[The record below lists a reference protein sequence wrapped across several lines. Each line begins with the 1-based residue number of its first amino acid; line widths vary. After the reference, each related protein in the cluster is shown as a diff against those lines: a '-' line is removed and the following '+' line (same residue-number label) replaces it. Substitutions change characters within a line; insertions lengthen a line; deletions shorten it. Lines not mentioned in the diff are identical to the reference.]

1 MRWAPLGELLWSY
14 NRMALLHDKVA
25 QLRAKRGPM
34 PDALQGVTK
43 DRIRAVLKYLDL
55 GSNADLVD
63 CTFALLDDQTASW
76 FSKAPKAA
84 TIADGA
90 STAHLACHIGILQ
103 RDSGKLDREGRDYW
117 IKPLRELGGFEA
129 ITLENGEFIP
139 GHVKAKSP
147 NSCYRIDEELKA
159 VLKAPED
166 AWRDML
172 AEWARDDV
180 SRERRAFQAEMAEAA
195 RKLIDAGHAHLIKAS
210 VENYAPRFLPGYRL
224 LYVDDADGDR
234 ISDAERAKMAEAG
247 VALTLEDAMPDALL
261 WNPDTDHLW
270 VIEAVTSDG
279 EVDAHKVA
287 QMNRLAERCGK
298 AGVGFTTT
306 YRTWKEAAARQGTH
320 QNIAYD
326 TFIWIQGDPAKQFKV
341 SG

>member
-1 MRWAPLGELLWSY
+1 
-14 NRMALLHDKVA
+14 
-25 QLRAKRGPM
+25 M

-43 DRIRAVLKYLDL
+43 DRIRAVLQSLDL

-63 CTFALLDDQTASW
+63 CIFAMLDDETDSW
-76 FSKAPKAA
+76 FSKAPTGAK
-84 TIADGA
+84 IADGA

-117 IKPLRELGGFEA
+117 IKPLREVGGFEA
-129 ITLENGEFIP
+129 ITLEKGEFIP

-147 NSCYRIDEELKA
+147 NSCYRLEEALKA
-159 VLKAPED
+159 VLKAPDD

-172 AEWARDDV
+172 TEWARDDV

-195 RKLIDAGHAHLIKAS
+195 RKLVDSGHAHLIKAS
-210 VENYAPRFLPGYRL
+210 VENYAPRFLPGYQL

-234 ISDAERAKMAEAG
+234 VSDAERAKMATAG

-261 WNPDTDHLW
+261 WNPETDHLW

-287 QMNRLAERCGK
+287 QMNRMAERCGK
-298 AGVGFTTT
+298 SGVGFTTT
-306 YRTWKEAAARQGTH
+306 YRTWKEAAARQGKH

-326 TFIWIQGDPAKQFKV
+326 SFIWIQGDPAKQFKV

>member
-1 MRWAPLGELLWSY
+1 
-14 NRMALLHDKVA
+14 MALLHDKVA
-25 QLRAKRGPM
+25 ELRAKRGPM

-43 DRIRAVLKYLDL
+43 DRIRAVLQYLDL
-55 GSNADLVD
+55 GSNADLLD
-63 CTFALLDDQTASW
+63 CTFALLDDQTGSW
-76 FSKAPKAA
+76 FSKAPKGA

-129 ITLENGEFIP
+129 ITLEEGEFIP

-147 NSCYRIDEELKA
+147 NSCYRLEEALKA
-159 VLKAPED
+159 VLKAPHD

-172 AEWARDDV
+172 AEWAREDV
-180 SRERRAFQAEMAEAA
+180 SRERRTFQAEMAEAA
-195 RKLIDAGHAHLIKAS
+195 RKLIDSGHAHLIKAS
-210 VENYAPRFLPGYRL
+210 VENYAPRFLPGYQL

-261 WNPDTDHLW
+261 WNPETDHLW

-306 YRTWKEAAARQGTH
+306 YRTWKEAAARQGKH

-341 SG
+341 TG

>member
-1 MRWAPLGELLWSY
+1 
-14 NRMALLHDKVA
+14 MALLHDKVA

-43 DRIRAVLKYLDL
+43 DRIRAVLQYLDL

-63 CTFALLDDQTASW
+63 CTFAMLDDQTASW
-76 FSKAPKAA
+76 FPKAPKGA

-103 RDSGKLDREGRDYW
+103 RDNGKLDREGRDYW

-147 NSCYRIDEELKA
+147 NSCYRLDEALKA
-159 VLKAPED
+159 VLKAPDD
-166 AWRDML
+166 AWRNML
-172 AEWARDDV
+172 AQWARDDV

-195 RKLIDAGHAHLIKAS
+195 RKLIDSGHAHLIKAS
-210 VENYAPRFLPGYRL
+210 VENYAPRFLPGYQL

-234 ISDAERAKMAEAG
+234 ISDAERTKMAEAG
-247 VALTLEDAMPDALL
+247 VALTLEDAMPDALF
-261 WNPDTDHLW
+261 WNPATDHLW

-287 QMNRLAERCGK
+287 HARRTRSIFRSGSPDHPRILIACLSALGSRRC
-298 AGVGFTTT
+298 
-306 YRTWKEAAARQGTH
+306 
-320 QNIAYD
+320 I
-326 TFIWIQGDPAKQFKV
+326 
-341 SG
+341 

>member
-1 MRWAPLGELLWSY
+1 
-14 NRMALLHDKVA
+14 MALLHDKVA

-43 DRIRAVLKYLDL
+43 DRIRAVLQYLDL

-63 CTFALLDDQTASW
+63 CTFAMLDDQTASW
-76 FSKAPKAA
+76 FTKAPKGA

-129 ITLENGEFIP
+129 ITLEDGEFIP

-147 NSCYRIDEELKA
+147 NSCYRLDEALKA
-159 VLKAPED
+159 VLKAPDD

-195 RKLIDAGHAHLIKAS
+195 RKLTDSGHAHLIKAS
-210 VENYAPRFLPGYRL
+210 VENYAPRFLSGYQL

-234 ISDAERAKMAEAG
+234 ISNAERAKMAEAG
-247 VALTLEDAMPDALL
+247 VALTLEDAMPDALF
-261 WNPDTDHLW
+261 WNPETDHLW

-287 QMNRLAERCGK
+287 QMKRLAERCGK

-306 YRTWKEAAARQGTH
+306 YRTWKEAAARQGKH

-341 SG
+341 TG